1 MSVITEVKNV
11 ILANLKCEV
20 ELKKSI
26 GNFLNTLN
34 TDLDVGGYEPSSE
47 MDEAVEDLNATL
59 LKLDTTETPDEKEE
73 SDLVLTKRK
82 TAPGETGYRDSTES
96 DEN

>member
-1 MSVITEVKNV
+1 
-11 ILANLKCEV
+11 
-20 ELKKSI
+20 
-26 GNFLNTLN
+26 
-34 TDLDVGGYEPSSE
+34 